1 MILSVI
7 GDTDKRPIM
16 YTLLKV
22 CQYLGDVLLV
32 TNDRHY
38 ARLIEQPEEDVE
50 VTAGHFQNIFIVV
63 TDKTPDEA
71 SQAVGYVAEDYEF
84 IIYDNKVDAA
94 GDVIIYVAGCEMS
107 DAEYSALGY
116 LEEGDYIT
124 INFGFGKKNVIPYTG
139 KMFSNCELVEG
150 KHVLIPIDNKISTEV
165 IKIMS
170 PRVNVPEKTLMK
182 AVMTSKK

>member
-38 ARLIEQPEEDVE
+38 ARLIEEPEEDVE

-71 SQAVGYVAEDYEF
+71 SQAVGYRVDDYEF
-84 IIYDNKVDAA
+84 IIYDNKVDVA
-94 GDVIIYVAGCEMS
+94 GDSIIYVAGCEMS
-107 DAEYSALGY
+107 DTEYSMLSY

-124 INFGFGKKNVIPYTG
+124 INFGFGKRT
-139 KMFSNCELVEG
+139 
-150 KHVLIPIDNKISTEV
+150 
-165 IKIMS
+165 
-170 PRVNVPEKTLMK
+170 
-182 AVMTSKK
+182 